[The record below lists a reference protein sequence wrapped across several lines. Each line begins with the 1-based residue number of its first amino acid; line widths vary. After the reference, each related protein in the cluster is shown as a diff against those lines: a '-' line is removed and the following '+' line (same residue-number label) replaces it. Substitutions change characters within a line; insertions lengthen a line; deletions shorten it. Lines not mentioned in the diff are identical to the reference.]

1 MKGELRIPGLLEA
14 CRETVVA
21 QQLALAETT
30 GVYNFEI
37 YAGQNVNNCFSS
49 LRFLA
54 A

>member
-14 CRETVVA
+14 CEQLVAA
-21 QQLALAETT
+21 QQLALAETI
-30 GVYNFEI
+30 GYIILEI
-37 YAGQNVNNCFSS
+37 YAGQNVNNCFWS